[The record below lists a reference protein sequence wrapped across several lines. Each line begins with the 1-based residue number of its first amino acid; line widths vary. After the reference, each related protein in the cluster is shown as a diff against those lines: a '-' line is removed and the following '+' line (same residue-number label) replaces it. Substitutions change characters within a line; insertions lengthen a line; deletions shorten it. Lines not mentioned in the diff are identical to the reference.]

1 MHLAGMKN
9 VISGVIYYF
18 CCRYLLLAL
27 KKDVSMV
34 VTTRK
39 VFFSLFLIICFL
51 SAKPQKTIDIG
62 ILAGA
67 TAYWGDVEN
76 VDYSK
81 SVTSL
86 YGLICRYN
94 FNTRLAVRG
103 QLLTTQ
109 LKATGVFPGVLLAES
124 TSHPSGSDQYLK
136 KSDDSYNFSRSV
148 QTLET
153 IFEFN
158 FLDYQSGIL
167 KKNRFTPF
175 LSLGLGCLYS
185 KAPGTGTLILMPQ
198 AIISTKPF
206 PPPPGQFLHDPVQTN
221 GRNTNASTILAPTIP
236 IGFGI
241 KYNLTKRIGTCVEMS
256 IRKTFTDNIDNLKDP
271 GRYQNPLPGTD
282 NSNYPNPDQFVPN
295 SRYNNDWFASVNV
308 SLYWQIW
315 TDKGV
320 CKVMDDKNSYYGK
333 KSGF

>member
-1 MHLAGMKN
+1 MHLAGLKN
-9 VISGVIYYF
+9 INSGVIYYF

-27 KKDVSMV
+27 KKDVLMV

-39 VFFSLFLIICFL
+39 VFFSLFLILCFL
-51 SAKPQKTIDIG
+51 SARPQKAVDIG

-67 TAYWGDVEN
+67 TAYWGDVEH

-81 SVTSL
+81 SVSSL

-109 LKATGVFPGVLLAES
+109 LMATGVFQGVSLAES
-124 TSHPSGSDQYLK
+124 TSHPSGLDQYVK
-136 KSDDSYNFSRSV
+136 KSDNSFSFNRSV
-148 QTLET
+148 QTLEA

-158 FLDYQSGIL
+158 FMDYQSGIL

-198 AIISTKPF
+198 SSTLF
-206 PPPPGQFLHDPVQTN
+206 LPGMNLYIPVQIN
-221 GRNTNASTILAPTIP
+221 GKNTNASTILAPTIP
-236 IGFGI
+236 VGFGI
-241 KYNLTKRIGTCVEMS
+241 KYNLTKRIGACVEMS

-271 GRYQNPLPGTD
+271 GRYQNPIPGTD
-282 NSNYPNPDQFVPN
+282 NSNYPSPDQFVPN
-295 SRYNNDWFASVNV
+295 SMVNNDWFASVNV

>member
-1 MHLAGMKN
+1 MHLAGTKN
-9 VISGVIYYF
+9 IIYGVIYYF

-39 VFFSLFLIICFL
+39 VFFSLILITSFL
-51 SAKPQKTIDIG
+51 SARPQKAVDIG

-67 TAYWGDVEN
+67 TTYWGDVEH
-76 VDYSK
+76 VDYGK
-81 SVTSL
+81 SITSL
-86 YGLICRYN
+86 YGLISRYN
-94 FNTRLAVRG
+94 FNTRIAVRG

-109 LKATGVFPGVLLAES
+109 LTATGVFPGVSLAES
-124 TSHPSGSDQYLK
+124 TSHPSGIDQYLK
-136 KSDDSYNFSRSV
+136 KSDDTYNFNRSV
-148 QTLET
+148 QTLEA

-158 FLDYQSGIL
+158 FMDYQSGIL

-185 KAPGTGTLILMPQ
+185 KAPGSGTLILMPQ
-198 AIISTKPF
+198 SIIPN
-206 PPPPGQFLHDPVQTN
+206 PNPLPPGLFLYDPVKIN

-236 IGFGI
+236 VGFGI
-241 KYNLTKRIGTCVEMS
+241 KYNLTKRIGACVEMS
-256 IRKTFTDNIDNLKDP
+256 VRKTFTDNIDNLRDP

-282 NSNYPNPDQFVPN
+282 NSIYPNPDQFVPN
-295 SRYNNDWFASVNV
+295 TMYNNDWFASVNV